1 MTTAELGPAATPER
15 LAILARKRAR
25 SVLARRV
32 MLVAMAVVAVGI
44 VVSLT
49 YVAVQTRTT
58 AQQVKACTTPGSACY
73 DALARQSADAR
84 AALLRDIQQ
93 AVDEGS
99 SPSQNNLDLTQQNRA
114 TLLEIQQTLEQAGC
128 LPVPQ
133 NRK

>member
-15 LAILARKRAR
+15 LAELARKRAKY
-25 SVLARRV
+25 VLARRV
-32 MLVAMAVVAVGI
+32 MMVALALCIAAS

-49 YVAVQTRTT
+49 YVVVQTRTT
-58 AQQVKACTTPGSACY
+58 AQQVKACTTPGSPCY

-84 AALLRDIQQ
+84 AALLRDIQA
-93 AVDEGS
+93 AVDESGAS
-99 SPSQNNLDLTQQNRA
+99 SDDNLVLTQQNRA
-114 TLLEIQQTLEQAGC
+114 TLVDIQQRLEQAGC